1 VEIIYQAAKS
11 RTVVHVHVIG
21 EEFDKKTC
29 QSAVAKKLGKME
41 SQVLQTFATKATVS
55 TSK

>member
-1 VEIIYQAAKS
+1 MEIIYQAAKS